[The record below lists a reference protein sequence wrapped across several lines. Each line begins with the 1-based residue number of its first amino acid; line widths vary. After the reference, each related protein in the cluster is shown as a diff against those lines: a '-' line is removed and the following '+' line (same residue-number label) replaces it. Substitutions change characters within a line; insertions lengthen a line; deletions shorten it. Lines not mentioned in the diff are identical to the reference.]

1 MLLISSWINTVLP
14 TPAPPNKPILPPLM
28 YGANKSTT
36 LIPVS
41 KISTSVESSSN
52 LGASD
57 ELGHDVQRHQ
67 LALLSLYVHLIH

>member
-52 LGASD
+52 LGAS
-57 ELGHDVQRHQ
+57 R
-67 LALLSLYVHLIH
+67 